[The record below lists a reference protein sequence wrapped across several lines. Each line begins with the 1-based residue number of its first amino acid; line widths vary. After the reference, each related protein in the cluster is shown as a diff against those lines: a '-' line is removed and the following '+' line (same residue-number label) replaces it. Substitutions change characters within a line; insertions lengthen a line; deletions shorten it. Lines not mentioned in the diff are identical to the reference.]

1 MLVLGKYVL
10 TCVCKQVTVFF
21 QCNYAVR
28 YVRSGIHMHVVTVY
42 RLQCSRGLFS
52 FVFVEK
58 KKKKCVRGRMEER
71 GEEDRELSSEE
82 EKRNVRKNGSDIRGK
97 MAGKSDQ
104 HCIISLPPAP
114 PLPFRNLLKLNTF
127 PPFPPT
133 KKR

>member
-58 KKKKCVRGRMEER
+58 KKKSVLGEGWRKEGRRIEN
-71 GEEDRELSSEE
+71 SPQ
-82 EKRNVRKNGSDIRGK
+82 K
-97 MAGKSDQ
+97 
-104 HCIISLPPAP
+104 
-114 PLPFRNLLKLNTF
+114 
-127 PPFPPT
+127 
-133 KKR
+133 KKRGT